1 MELAIG
7 NFLTFTATTIVRQR
21 FQNFFIGQTTSYQ
34 GNSYLFAPFGF
45 SGVTINRTG
54 DGIDASVG
62 FPNNDIT
69 RAWAVE
75 AIESRWIAHVQVVL
89 LNPDDNT
96 DFTLMHEYYGQVSG
110 GKWDEG
116 MLGLMLSNVL
126 DAVGFDVPV
135 RRLSQKLIG
144 AIPVTNGVTLQ

>member
-21 FQNFFIGQTTSYQ
+21 FQNFFIGQTISYQ

-75 AIESRWIAHVQVVL
+75 AIEARWIAHVQVVL

-96 DFTLMHEYYGQVSG
+96 DFTLMHQYFGQISG

-144 AIPVTNGVTLQ
+144 AIPVTNGVTL

>member
-75 AIESRWIAHVQVVL
+75 AIEARWIAHVQVVL

-96 DFTLMHEYYGQVSG
+96 DFTLMHQYFGQISG

-116 MLGLMLSNVL
+116 MLSLMLSNVL

-144 AIPVTNGVTLQ
+144 AIPVTNGVTL

>member
-21 FQNFFIGQTTSYQ
+21 FQNFFIGQTTAYQ
-34 GNSYLFAPFGF
+34 GNNYLFAPFGF
-45 SGVTINRTG
+45 SGITVNRTG

-75 AIESRWIAHVQVVL
+75 AIESRWLAHVQVVL

-96 DFTLMHEYYGQVSG
+96 DFTLMHEYYGQISG

-116 MLGLMLSNVL
+116 MLGLALSNVL

-144 AIPVTNGVTLQ
+144 AIPVTTGVTL

>member
-75 AIESRWIAHVQVVL
+75 AIEARWIAHVQVVL

-96 DFTLMHEYYGQVSG
+96 DFTLMHQYFGQISG

-144 AIPVTNGVTLQ
+144 AIPVTNGVTL

>member
-7 NFLTFTATTIVRQR
+7 NFLTFTATTRVRQR

-75 AIESRWIAHVQVVL
+75 AIEARWIAHVQVVL

-96 DFTLMHEYYGQVSG
+96 DFTLMHQYFGQISG

-116 MLGLMLSNVL
+116 MLGLMLNNVL

-144 AIPVTNGVTLQ
+144 AIPVTNSVTL

>member
-75 AIESRWIAHVQVVL
+75 AIEARWIAHVQVVL

-96 DFTLMHEYYGQVSG
+96 DFTLMHQYFGQISG

-144 AIPVTNGVTLQ
+144 AIPVPTGVTL

>member
-21 FQNFFIGQTTSYQ
+21 FQNFFIGQTTSYLS
-34 GNSYLFAPFGF
+34 NSYLFAPFGF

-96 DFTLMHEYYGQVSG
+96 DFTLMHEYYGQISG

-144 AIPVTNGVTLQ
+144 AIPVTNGVAL